1 MILNILALTA
11 LAMVVMHSVKLISR
25 TKYKRMKQQ
34 IYDLNRKN
42 IELQVHNTDLERAVT
57 KYRDLYAKEEKKS
70 NELQNQL
77 WKQN

>member
-11 LAMVVMHSVKLISR
+11 LAMVIMHSVKLISR

-42 IELQVHNTDLERAVT
+42 IELQVQNTDLERAVT

-77 WKQN
+77 WKLS

>member
-11 LAMVVMHSVKLISR
+11 LTMVVMHSVKLISR

-42 IELQVHNTDLERAVT
+42 IELQVHNTELERSAT

>member
-1 MILNILALTA
+1 MILNVLALTA

-42 IELQVHNTDLERAVT
+42 IELQVQNTDLERAVT

>member
-1 MILNILALTA
+1 MILNVLALTA

-42 IELQVHNTDLERAVT
+42 IELQVQNTELERSAT